1 MKILYLDCFSGI
13 SGDMFLGAML
23 DLGLDEKIFLD
34 ELRKLPLS
42 GFEVEIKKSES
53 GGITGTDV
61 YVKAHEHHPHR
72 GLKHIYE
79 IIDGSGL
86 KPEVKQ
92 KSKEAFLKLAMAE
105 GKIHGKSPEQI
116 HFHEVGAVDSIVD
129 IVGSHILMDMLKPD
143 KVCAS
148 PVNVGSGTVECAHGT
163 LPVPAPAT
171 MEILKGM
178 PVYSRGEEGELTT
191 PTGALLLSS
200 FVNEFTNIPM
210 GITKKTGYGLGKARR
225 SSPNVLRAVLL
236 DTFEI
241 ETGKEFNIPGNKTG
255 GDLRNAGYLAED
267 ILKDGFDHDEVAVL
281 EANIDDMNPQLYDEI
296 MESLFEKGALDVFL
310 TPIIMKKTR
319 PAVKLTCICT
329 VDKKIKLTETILRET
344 TTIGVRETEM
354 ARTKLFREIKKVDTP
369 LGQINIKISRKDNE
383 IIRVTPEY
391 EDLKKMAKEK
401 GLSVQDVYGK
411 IMKYI
416 QEG

>member
-1 MKILYLDCFSGI
+1 MKTLYLDCFSGI

-23 DLGLDEKIFLD
+23 DLGLDEKDFLN
-34 ELRKLPLS
+34 ELHKLPLS

-79 IIDGSGL
+79 IIDGSEL

-129 IVGSHILMDMLKPD
+129 IVGAHILMDMLKPD

-225 SSPNVLRAVLL
+225 NSPNVLRAVL
-236 DTFEI
+236 I
-241 ETGKEFNIPGNKTG
+241 EQVEVHGDDSAAPSLP
-255 GDLRNAGYLAED
+255 GDLCCR
-267 ILKDGFDHDEVAVL
+267 DGFDHDRVAVL
-281 EANIDDMNPQLYDEI
+281 EANIDDMNPQLYDEV
-296 MESLFEKGALDVFL
+296 MECLFEKGALDVYL

-319 PAVKLTCICT
+319 PAVKLTCICPE
-329 VDKKIKLTETILRET
+329 DKKGLLIKAMLENT
-344 TTIGVRETEM
+344 TTLGVREIEM
-354 ARTKLFREIKKVDTP
+354 ARTKLFREIKKVNTS
-369 LGQINIKISRKDNE
+369 LGEIHVKISKRGNKV
-383 IIRVTPEY
+383 IKMSPEY
-391 EDLKKMAKEK
+391 EDLKRLARQKERPLAEVWGEVLK
-401 GLSVQDVYGK
+401 EIEPDDQR
-411 IMKYI
+411 
-416 QEG
+416 